1 MKLRNILT
9 TALVIALLFSLG
21 ANFWQYYNP
30 RTIIG
35 KGQTVYVEN
44 GDKPTTSI
52 TNLPTGNQSAT
63 AETRKDYN
71 RKEASA
77 KELLSMVKGIPDL
90 ENAKQITQLTSVN
103 ASLELAL
110 SEKDMILNDKDKQI
124 KEWKDKYNSVKVDNL
139 LNKVDVI
146 SEVSPK
152 IANSE
157 KREHWFAP
165 KIPYTTITSENPAIK
180 FYGVESYTFKNPQTK
195 NLLELTLNVD
205 TGQFFFD
212 SNLSPGLRFYDSEIE
227 LTFNPDGKLRFFG
240 NTGLRTYDFKTT
252 SPYYQ
257 VGIKYLI
264 IKL

>member
-9 TALVIALLFSLG
+9 TALIIVLLLSLG
-21 ANFWQYYNP
+21 ANVWQYYSP
-30 RTIIG
+30 RTI
-35 KGQTVYVEN
+35 KGETVYLET
-44 GDKPTTSI
+44 D
-52 TNLPTGNQSAT
+52 NLPPTAITTLPSGNQSAT
-63 AETRKDYN
+63 SQTQKDYSH
-71 RKEASA
+71 KSASA
-77 KELLSMVKGIPDL
+77 KELLSMVFSIPDL
-90 ENAKQITQLTSVN
+90 ENVKQITQLTSVN

-110 SEKDMILNDKDKQI
+110 SEKDMVLNDKDKQL
-124 KEWKDKYNSVKVDNL
+124 KEWKDKYNSVKVDNST
-139 LNKVDVI
+139 NTVDVN

-195 NLLELTLNVD
+195 NILELTLNAD
-205 TGQFFFD
+205 TGQFLND
-212 SNLSPGLRFYDSEIE
+212 AKINQGLRYYDSEFE
-227 LTFNPDGKLRFFG
+227 LTFNPDGKFRVFG
-240 NTGLRTYDFKTT
+240 NAGLRTYDFKNA

-257 VGIKYLI
+257 LGLKYLL